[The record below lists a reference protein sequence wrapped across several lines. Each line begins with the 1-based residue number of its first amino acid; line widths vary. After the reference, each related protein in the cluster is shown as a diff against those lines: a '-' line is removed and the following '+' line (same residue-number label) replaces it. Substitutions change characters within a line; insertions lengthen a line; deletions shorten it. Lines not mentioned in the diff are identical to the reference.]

1 MPPPVGPQLPPELQ
15 KRKRDQNDDGSDS
28 DSDSSSD
35 SSTGPQPPS
44 AAPAATAQKP
54 QSPPP
59 KKSRVI
65 GPSLPSAFAAATS
78 VDERPVSP
86 AHNHEENKDSDDSD
100 DSDDDDDFGPQL
112 PSSSSSSY
120 PTGGGD
126 RHSQT
131 QTPLTSTIKP
141 TPAKRDEWMTLAP
154 ESGDWSQRVDPTKL
168 KNRKFQ
174 TGRGAKG
181 PSSSGA
187 STGASADSWHETAEE
202 KLERLRREAMGI
214 HDSGAKGKGKRGDKV
229 HGHGHGGQEDEATAR
244 RLREYNDKAR
254 GPALYNAHQKNQ
266 TELDDDPSARAFD
279 REKDIAG
286 GLQLNSTQRRD
297 MVKKA
302 TDFSSRFSSA
312 RYL

>member
-28 DSDSSSD
+28 NSDSDSD

-44 AAPAATAQKP
+44 AATGPNP
-54 QSPPP
+54 QSPPL
-59 KKSRVI
+59 KRSRVI
-65 GPSLPSAFAAATS
+65 GPSLPSASAATS
-78 VDERPVSP
+78 LDELRPAASP
-86 AHNHEENKDSDDSD
+86 AHDHEENKDSEASDDSD
-100 DSDDDDDFGPQL
+100 DDDDDFGPQL
-112 PSSSSSSY
+112 PSSTSSY
-120 PTGGGD
+120 PMGGGD
-126 RHSQT
+126 RHTQT
-131 QTPLTSTIKP
+131 QNPLSSTTSTIKP

-214 HDSGAKGKGKRGDKV
+214 HDSGAKGKGKRGDKAQ
-229 HGHGHGGQEDEATAR
+229 GHGHGGQEDEATAR
-244 RLREYNDKAR
+244 RLREYNVCDMFCISD
-254 GPALYNAHQKNQ
+254 LCC
-266 TELDDDPSARAFD
+266 DPFH
-279 REKDIAG
+279 
-286 GLQLNSTQRRD
+286 
-297 MVKKA
+297 
-302 TDFSSRFSSA
+302 
-312 RYL
+312 